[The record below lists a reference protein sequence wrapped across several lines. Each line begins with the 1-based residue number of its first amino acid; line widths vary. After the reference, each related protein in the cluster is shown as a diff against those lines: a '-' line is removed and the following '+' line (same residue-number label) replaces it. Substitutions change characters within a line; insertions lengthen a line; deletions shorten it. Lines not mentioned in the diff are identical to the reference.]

1 MSNHI
6 NTIIFDLGGVL
17 IDWNPL
23 YVFNDLIPDEERRN
37 YFFEEVCP
45 MHWNERQDAGTL
57 IDLATEE
64 RIALFPDWEH
74 EIRAYY
80 GRWVEMLGD
89 ANHGTVE
96 ILKKLI
102 DSPDYKVYALTN
114 WSAETFPIAKAIERF
129 HFLHWFEGTLVS
141 GEEYLIKPQ
150 PEIYE
155 AILSRYDI
163 DREKAIFI
171 DDNIK
176 NVIGSKAVGLDAIH
190 FQSPE
195 QLAKELEK
203 IGVKI

>member
-74 EIRAYY
+74 EIQAYY

>member
-1 MSNHI
+1 MPNKI

-23 YVFNDLIPDEERRN
+23 YVFTDLISDAERRT

-45 MHWNERQDAGTL
+45 THWNEQQDAGTL
-57 IDLATEE
+57 IALATEE

-80 GRWVEMLGD
+80 GRWVEMLGE

-96 ILKKLI
+96 ILKTLI

-114 WSAETFPIAKAIERF
+114 WSAETFPIAKSMERF
-129 HFLHWFEGTLVS
+129 QFLHWFEGTLVS
-141 GEEYLIKPQ
+141 GEEMMIKPQ
-150 PEIYE
+150 PEIFE
-155 AILSRYDI
+155 LILNRYNI
-163 DREKAIFI
+163 DRTKAIFI

-176 NVIGSKAVGLDAIH
+176 NVHASNTVGLQAIH
-190 FQSPE
+190 FQSSE
-195 QLAKELEK
+195 QLAEELK
-203 IGVKI
+203 IRGVIV